1 MHRIGPIAYKLELPP
16 EARIYPVYHVSQ
28 LKKQLGSMVH
38 VQHQAPTTSVE
49 QILEPELILE
59 MVNKEGR
66 AVTEELIKWK
76 YMPVEDVGRERK
88 SSRKLTMSSPKES
101 AQQLKESAA
110 TAGERS
116 TGPVDRRQKQQNGRP
131 VRSTVVHKHARA

>member
-1 MHRIGPIAYKLELPP
+1 MLQRIGPIAYKLELPP

-59 MVNKEGR
+59 RRIVNKEGR
-66 AVTEELIKWK
+66 AVTEELVKWK
-76 YMPVEDVGRERK
+76 YMPVEEASWEGY
-88 SSRKLTMSSPKES
+88 
-101 AQQLKESAA
+101 
-110 TAGERS
+110 
-116 TGPVDRRQKQQNGRP
+116 
-131 VRSTVVHKHARA
+131 